1 MEMRPSELEGEGS
14 RRCPPPPRGCGQSK
28 EQAHGAE
35 ALVWGPFSEKPYRL
49 PGIPKSSPQ
58 TSGRPGFGVPKQ
70 QLAVGWGHQCGEE
83 STSFVSNIFK
93 GKIVMKDVFPFPL
106 VLSEEQSSFLKSH
119 YNSCKG
125 FFEKVNDM
133 TWNDENEKIE
143 AETLKGLKG
152 LKLFGLQVPEELG
165 GLGLTNT
172 QFTRMVEILGW
183 HDLAVAVTL
192 GAHQANGF
200 RGILLF
206 GNQYQKERY
215 IPDLASGKSLAAF
228 CLTEA
233 TGGSDTASIM
243 TTAEVSECGKY
254 YTLNGRKIWISNGG
268 IAEIFTVFAKTQVK
282 DLTTGET
289 HGKISAFIV
298 EKDFGGVTSG
308 PPQKKMGIKASN
320 TTEVHFNNVRVPAEN
335 LLGDFGDGYKIA
347 SNILNSGRFAMV
359 CALVGTIRKLIIKAT
374 NFAATRKQFGTTISN
389 HGIIQKKLARM
400 VMYHYVTESMA
411 YMISGNL
418 DRQVSDFHL
427 EVAIC
432 KIFASE
438 AAWEV
443 IDECIQV
450 LGGMGYMK
458 EGGVEQIMR
467 DLRIFRIL
475 QGTNDV
481 LRVFIA
487 LGGLQHAGA
496 QLKDLQFI
504 LENPMDNT
512 SILFTELG
520 LRAVGCHGLPS
531 PGFHPNERL
540 TSIRGAPAA
549 YRGARSDN
557 GSRKASEASSGLRTP
572 EAEGVG
578 KCGGLS
584 QPRWVKGDSK
594 PDFGENRKSRAR
606 PCLGS
611 SPAFCKACS
620 EAAPTLGL
628 GGLGGLGFPQ
638 GTERRRET
646 RASISRDGPEE
657 PRSGPLESG
666 PGSPEAP
673 GAGRAAA
680 SDRRGLPMALLSR
693 PPGWHSGGGWPE
705 LLGTSWAVPGL
716 VRASPPL
723 PRKAP
728 PPPRV
733 ASVALAWIH
742 QVSSSEPHPKA
753 SYAYRHGRPP
763 AVIVAP
769 RNSGSWPR
777 DPARLLISG
786 QFRAPQSGPQEPG
799 GPKEPRAAA
808 VPRSGSTIGLPTG
821 LSLDGAVSEHL
832 ADTASLVTK
841 CVDLFSEAIEI
852 LLIRFGT
859 EVNCTSSGLLPALDR
874 QFHLKK
880 IADTAI
886 DIYSMGVVLSSL
898 NWGSGAL
905 MPTAASQGTTSC
917 CWKSGWAQY
926 SAWRDLGFISPAE
939 ED

>member
-1 MEMRPSELEGEGS
+1 MARESPRRQWEQSRLEL
-14 RRCPPPPRGCGQSK
+14 PPESSLLGLHTRLIS
-28 EQAHGAE
+28 
-35 ALVWGPFSEKPYRL
+35 PFYSTLLQKHDFSNV
-49 PGIPKSSPQ
+49 K
-58 TSGRPGFGVPKQ
+58 
-70 QLAVGWGHQCGEE
+70 E

-106 VLSEEQSSFLKSH
+106 VLSEEQTSFLKTH
-119 YNSCKG
+119 YNSCQG
-125 FFEKVNDM
+125 FFEKVNNM
-133 TWNDENEKIE
+133 TWNDEHEKIG

-152 LKLFGLQVPEELG
+152 LKLFGLQVPEEQG

-172 QFTRMVEILGW
+172 QFTRLVEIFGW

-206 GNQYQKERY
+206 GNKYQKERY

-228 CLTEA
+228 CLTES
-233 TGGSDTASIM
+233 TGGSNTDSIM
-243 TTAEVSECGKY
+243 TTAEVSECGKF

-282 DLTTGET
+282 DMTTGEV

-347 SNILNSGRFAMV
+347 MNILNSGRFAVV

-374 NFAATRKQFGTTISN
+374 NFAATREQSGTCISN

-418 DRQVSDFHL
+418 DKHVSDLHL

-450 LGGMGYMK
+450 LGGIGYMK
-458 EGGVEQIMR
+458 AGGVEQIMR

-481 LRVFIA
+481 LRVFVA

-512 SILFTELG
+512 SVLFTELG
-520 LRAVGCHGLPS
+520 LRA
-531 PGFHPNERL
+531 
-540 TSIRGAPAA
+540 
-549 YRGARSDN
+549 
-557 GSRKASEASSGLRTP
+557 
-572 EAEGVG
+572 
-578 KCGGLS
+578 
-584 QPRWVKGDSK
+584 
-594 PDFGENRKSRAR
+594 
-606 PCLGS
+606 
-611 SPAFCKACS
+611 
-620 EAAPTLGL
+620 
-628 GGLGGLGFPQ
+628 
-638 GTERRRET
+638 RR
-646 RASISRDGPEE
+646 
-657 PRSGPLESG
+657 
-666 PGSPEAP
+666 
-673 GAGRAAA
+673 
-680 SDRRGLPMALLSR
+680 
-693 PPGWHSGGGWPE
+693 
-705 LLGTSWAVPGL
+705 
-716 VRASPPL
+716 
-723 PRKAP
+723 
-728 PPPRV
+728 
-733 ASVALAWIH
+733 
-742 QVSSSEPHPKA
+742 
-753 SYAYRHGRPP
+753 
-763 AVIVAP
+763 
-769 RNSGSWPR
+769 
-777 DPARLLISG
+777 
-786 QFRAPQSGPQEPG
+786 
-799 GPKEPRAAA
+799 
-808 VPRSGSTIGLPTG
+808 TIGLPTG
-821 LSLDGAVSEHL
+821 ISLEGVVSAHL
-832 ADTASLVTK
+832 VDTASLVTK

-859 EVNCTSSGLLPALDR
+859 EVNHR

-886 DIYSMGVVLSSL
+886 DIYSMGVVLSRTTHSL
-898 NWGSGAL
+898 NHNLNSAEHEKLLCESWCHEAFERVLWNLRTMKCSSWSLHYQNLKAISDEVVKNRDVL
-905 MPTAASQGTTSC
+905 
-917 CWKSGWAQY
+917 Y
-926 SAWRDLGFISPAE
+926 SPPVSF
-939 ED
+939 